1 MHGGTSDHAA
11 RASAQQQ
18 LAAFEVQP
26 TAWRECMGYIREA
39 RGPVVVAFLLGVI
52 ESAQVNSAGRG
63 NGMALGDRAVLR
75 GFVLEF
81 AVAAHRANFARFLL
95 TKCAKILVDAAK
107 IDWPSQYPDFF
118 DQVFGLCHDKALRPL
133 GLQVLLT
140 TVEEWLA
147 TSVRRGRDVPL
158 SSARR
163 TALRDGIASILS
175 RAMPALTLMLREEVE
190 RQSTVCV
197 LEKQT
202 NSARDSSSPLSSSVP
217 VQDHLADGNL
227 MNLLFLIMSRP
238 SDQPQSQNGDR
249 ARVVH
254 CLAQMVGR
262 NCIPRDAEGF
272 VMQVSTQMLVLLRAL
287 TEAGG
292 VQSVPED
299 FLLQLVRFLAV
310 FLERHLSRVEAQPQF
325 PMNDMLS
332 LLFRFSFLLPTPE
345 LFLEALSVWTV
356 FVDFVLANK
365 PSAKGKVRIFLD

>member
-1 MHGGTSDHAA
+1 MSQSAQLPALRACVHAVHGGTSDHVA

-18 LAAFEVQP
+18 LAAFEAQP

-39 RGPVVVAFLLGVI
+39 RDPVVVAFLLGVI

-118 DQVFGLCHDKALRPL
+118 DQVLGLCQDKALRPL

-163 TALRDGIASILS
+163 TALRDGIANILS

-190 RQSTVCV
+190 GQSTVSSSKNKQIV
-197 LEKQT
+197 LEI
-202 NSARDSSSPLSSSVP
+202 LHLLFSSSVP

-287 TEAGG
+287 TETGG

-332 LLFRFSFLLPTPE
+332 LLYRFSFLLTTPE
-345 LFLEALSVWTV
+345 LFLE
-356 FVDFVLANK
+356 
-365 PSAKGKVRIFLD
+365 